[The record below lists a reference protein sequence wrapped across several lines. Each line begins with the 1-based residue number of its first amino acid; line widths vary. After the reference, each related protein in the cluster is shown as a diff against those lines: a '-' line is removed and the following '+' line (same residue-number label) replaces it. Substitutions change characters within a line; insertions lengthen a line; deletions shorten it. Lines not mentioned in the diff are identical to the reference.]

1 LSDPVKTWLDDRCVL
16 GVQYE
21 TDKQEAHSDFINYW
35 WNKRLNRL
43 ENKSLGKE
51 LSKHSVQDK
60 RMGTGNERVHLGS
73 GLALRSNLRKVGQM
87 PCHR

>member
-1 LSDPVKTWLDDRCVL
+1 M
-16 GVQYE
+16 
-21 TDKQEAHSDFINYW
+21 
-35 WNKRLNRL
+35 NRA
-43 ENKSLGKE
+43 ENKSLGRE

-87 PCHR
+87 PCYR